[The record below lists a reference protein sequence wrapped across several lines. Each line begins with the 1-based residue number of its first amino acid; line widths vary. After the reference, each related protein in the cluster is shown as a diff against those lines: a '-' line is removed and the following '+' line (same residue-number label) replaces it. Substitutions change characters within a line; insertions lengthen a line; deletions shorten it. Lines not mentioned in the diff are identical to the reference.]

1 MHVARRVH
9 LLSLPLITI
18 TWSLASWFPNGLSA
32 ASPNEA
38 RLTRVNNSVQLLHP
52 MATARRA
59 LLNGVV
65 DAKTVVRTGKDSH
78 AELTFSDQT
87 VVRLAGNTAFSFED
101 GTRDLSLG
109 EGAALVQAPRSA
121 NRATIHAASFAAA
134 ITGTTVM
141 IEYHPGV
148 CKFLVLEGT
157 GRFYRTGHLGDS
169 VLVQAGQMVIG
180 NPSAAVSDPVDFDI
194 ARFVKTSRF
203 IVGLPPLHSE
213 KLIAAESQK
222 QQREKSNKT
231 LIDTNLVIFGGGTR
245 VSLIGQTQTNA
256 AGQTTAAATTP
267 RPTPSP
273 TQEAAR
279 ASQ

>member
-1 MHVARRVH
+1 MHVTRRVH
-9 LLSLPLITI
+9 LRCLPLITI

-38 RLTRVNNSVQLLHP
+38 RLTRVNNSVQLRHP
-52 MATARRA
+52 MRA
-59 LLNGVV
+59 PRQGSLNDIV
-65 DAKTVVRTGKDSH
+65 DEETIVRTGKDSH

-87 VVRLAGNTAFSFED
+87 VVRLAANTAFSFKN
-101 GTRDLSLG
+101 GTHDLSLG
-109 EGAALVQAPRSA
+109 EGAALVQAARSA
-121 NRATIHAASFAAA
+121 NAATIHAGSVAAA
-134 ITGTTVM
+134 ITATTVM

-157 GRFYRTGHLGDS
+157 GRLYRPAHLGDS
-169 VLVQAGQMVIG
+169 VLVHAGQMVIG
-180 NPSAAVSDPVDFDI
+180 NPNAAVSDPVDFDI
-194 ARFVKTSRF
+194 ARFVETSRF

-245 VSLIGQTQTNA
+245 VSLVGQPQ
-256 AGQTTAAATTP
+256 AGTGGRATAAATTP
-267 RPTPSP
+267 RPTPSS
-273 TQEAAR
+273 TQEGVR